1 MLLRVYTD
9 DILLSSSTLDGFL
22 HRQATPTTASTAKI
36 SRRTGTTTRAAK
48 AVEGVGAG
56 GPDVMQVKSAVRT
69 IQKNANFTQC
79 GTKTQY
85 QPHSCTVPV
94 HSL

>member
-1 MLLRVYTD
+1 MSLRVYAD
-9 DILLSSSTLDGFL
+9 NVLLFSSTLDCFL

-48 AVEGVGAG
+48 AVEGVGVG
-56 GPDVMQVKSAVRT
+56 GPDVMQVKSAVKT
-69 IQKNANFTQC
+69 IH
-79 GTKTQY
+79 KTQTSHNVG
-85 QPHSCTVPV
+85 QKRNINLTVVPV